1 MYNIITQGVAL
12 PLLRVCIR
20 RTHSLKSEALK
31 QLCQPIFSK
40 HHVKCYSMTWKTMGK
55 DRILEVLV
63 YDPHRAL
70 DLDTT
75 ALVSFDVSEALDE
88 VINQLPDEY
97 MLDVSTAGIEREIL
111 DDEQLHD
118 AIDHSVY
125 IRTLRS
131 VNKSIEFKG
140 IMTQLDEKTIT
151 LVQKIKGKVQ
161 TLSIDRENIVFIRH
175 AIKD

>member
-1 MYNIITQGVAL
+1 MYNEITQGVAM

-20 RTHSLKSEALK
+20 RTHCLKSDELK
-31 QLCQPIFSK
+31 QLCQPIFDK
-40 HHVKCYSMTWKTMGK
+40 HQVKCYSMTWKNLGG

-75 ALVSFDVSEALDE
+75 ALVSFDISETLDE
-88 VINQLPDEY
+88 VAEQLPDEY
-97 MLDVSTAGIEREIL
+97 MLDVSTAGIEREIF
-111 DDEQLHD
+111 DDEQLKD
-118 AIDHSVY
+118 AINRPVY

-131 VNKSIEFKG
+131 IDKNIEFTG
-140 IMTQLDEKTIT
+140 LLIDIDETSIT
-151 LVQKIKGKVQ
+151 LQQKIKGKSKNVR
-161 TLSIDRENIVFIRH
+161 IEKDNIVFKRH

>member
-1 MYNIITQGVAL
+1 MYNKITQGVAM

-20 RTHSLKSEALK
+20 RTHWLKSDALK
-31 QLCQPIFSK
+31 QLCQPIFDK
-40 HHVKCYSMTWKTMGK
+40 HQVKCYSMTWKNMGG

-75 ALVSFDVSEALDE
+75 ALVSFDISETLDE
-88 VINQLPDEY
+88 VAEQLPDEY
-97 MLDVSTAGIEREIL
+97 MLDVSSAGIEREIS
-111 DDEQLHD
+111 DEEQLMD
-118 AIDHSVY
+118 ALNRPVY

-131 VNKSIEFKG
+131 INKTIEFIG
-140 IMTQLDEKTIT
+140 TLTHIEEKTLT
-151 LVQKIKGKVQ
+151 LQQKVKGKSQ
-161 TLSIDRENIVFIRH
+161 TLSIERDNIVFIRH

>member
-12 PLLRVCIR
+12 PLLRVCVR

-31 QLCQPIFSK
+31 LLCQPIFSK
-40 HHVKCYSMTWKTMGK
+40 HHVKCYSMTWKSMGK

-88 VINQLPDEY
+88 VIDQLPDEY

-140 IMTQLDEKTIT
+140 IMTQLDENTIT
-151 LVQKIKGKVQ
+151 LVQKIKGKAQ

>member
-1 MYNIITQGVAL
+1 MYNIITQGVAM

-40 HHVKCYSMTWKTMGK
+40 HHVKCYNMTWKSMGN

-88 VINQLPDEY
+88 VIHQLPDEY

-111 DDEQLHD
+111 DEEQLHD
-118 AIDHSVY
+118 AINHTVY
-125 IRTLRS
+125 IKTLRV

-140 IMTQLDEKTIT
+140 IITQLNEST
-151 LVQKIKGKVQ
+151 LTLAQNIKGKIQ
-161 TLSIDRENIVFIRH
+161 TLNIDRENIVFIRH